1 MRVPETDIIADMTAP
16 SIGIQRPQAD
26 EHNPYYSRYID
37 LVPQGDIVDTLRQ
50 QIKDT
55 QAILKGV
62 SEEKGNHRYAADK
75 WTVKEVLGHMI
86 DSERVFG
93 YRAMRVARNDQTP
106 LPGFEQ
112 DDYVR
117 FGPFAKSRLANL
129 IDEFSA
135 VRESNVFLFKDLDEE
150 AWKRRGTANNS
161 PISVRALAYIIGG
174 HELHHRNILKE
185 KYGL

>member
-1 MRVPETDIIADMTAP
+1 MSVQTNT
-16 SIGIQRPQAD
+16 IQRPQPD

-37 LVPQGDIVDTLRQ
+37 LVPEGDILDLLRRE
-50 QIKDT
+50 IKDT
-55 QAILKGV
+55 QALLKGV
-62 SEEKGNHRYAADK
+62 SEEKGNHRYAPGK

-86 DSERVFG
+86 DTERVFG

-117 FGPFAKSRLANL
+117 FGPFAKSRLSNL

-135 VRESNVFLFKDLDEE
+135 VRESNVLLFRDLDEE
-150 AWKRRGTANNS
+150 AWTRRGTANNS
-161 PISVRALAYIIGG
+161 PISVRALAYIIAG
-174 HELHHRNILKE
+174 HELHHRTILKE
-185 KYGL
+185 KYAL

>member
-1 MRVPETDIIADMTAP
+1 MPTQSIAID
-16 SIGIQRPQAD
+16 RPLTD

-37 LVPQGDIVDTLRQ
+37 LVPNADILGALKQ
-50 QIKDT
+50 QIKET
-55 QAILKGV
+55 LAMLQGV
-62 SEEKGNHRYAADK
+62 TEEKSNYRYAADK
-75 WTVKEVLGHMI
+75 WTVKEVVGHLI

-117 FGPFAKSRLANL
+117 FGPFAKSRLADMA
-129 IDEFSA
+129 DEFSA
-135 VRESNVFLFKDLDEE
+135 VRQANVLLLSQLDEE

-161 PISVRALAYIIGG
+161 PISVRALAYIIAG
-174 HELHHRNILKE
+174 HELHHRSILKE

>member
-1 MRVPETDIIADMTAP
+1 MTVETKA
-16 SIGIQRPQAD
+16 IQRPQAD
-26 EHNPYYSRYID
+26 EHNPYYSRYIN
-37 LVPQGDIVDTLRQ
+37 LVPEGDIVEILRQ

-55 QAILKGV
+55 QATLKSA
-62 SEEKGNHRYAADK
+62 SEEQGNHRYAADK
-75 WTVKEVLGHMI
+75 WTVKEVVGHII
-86 DSERVFG
+86 DTERVFG

-117 FGPFAKSRLANL
+117 FGPFAKSRLADL

-135 VRESNVFLFKDLDEE
+135 VRQSNVLLFKDLDEQ
-150 AWKRRGTANNS
+150 AWTRRGTANNS
-161 PISVRALAYIIGG
+161 PISVSALAYIIAG
-174 HELHHRNILKE
+174 HELHHRSILKE

>member
-1 MRVPETDIIADMTAP
+1 MPTQSFAID
-16 SIGIQRPQAD
+16 RPLTD

-37 LVPQGDIVDTLRQ
+37 LVPKADILGALKQ
-50 QIKDT
+50 QIKET
-55 QAILKGV
+55 LAMLQGV
-62 SEEKGNHRYAADK
+62 SEEKSNYRYAAEK
-75 WTVKEVLGHMI
+75 WTVKEVVGHLI

-117 FGPFAKSRLANL
+117 FGPFGKSRLTDMA
-129 IDEFSA
+129 DEFSA
-135 VRESNVFLFKDLDEE
+135 VRQSTVLLLSQLDEE

-161 PISVRALAYIIGG
+161 PISVRALAYIIAG

>member
-1 MRVPETDIIADMTAP
+1 MPTQTFAIDRP
-16 SIGIQRPQAD
+16 SAD

-37 LVPQGDIVDTLRQ
+37 LVPQSDILGTLNE
-50 QIKDT
+50 QIKET
-55 QAILKGV
+55 LAMLKGV
-62 SEEKGNHRYAADK
+62 SDEKGNYRYAPGK
-75 WTVKEVLGHMI
+75 WTVKEVVGHMF
-86 DSERVFG
+86 DTERVFG

-117 FGPFAKSRLANL
+117 FGPFAKSRLADM

-135 VRESNVFLFKDLDEE
+135 VRRSNVLLLSQLDEE

-161 PISVRALAYIIGG
+161 PISVRAVAFIIAG
-174 HELHHRNILKE
+174 HELHHRSILKD